1 MTDKQ
6 RAALVIDGIGLDG
19 WDVVFG
25 LKSEGGGFDIFKD
38 DEDQHYK
45 LSTIA
50 GISKGSVQNFQ
61 LTIRCRDE
69 RIEFLMDH
77 FFFGNYKHIRRS
89 YRFISTPE
97 YRTVSDEEASNYTSD
112 IDEKLKIAIPIWRR
126 HYQQQIE
133 PMIERF
139 KNLKELHDY
148 DEPLSLRKSLFKQSI
163 FERRLILKRLV
174 MEEAYRTYIT
184 EVFNRYEPFLKDPDL
199 KDRDKVIGD
208 FEKINQ
214 LISHLNTLDVEEYL
228 LSKPWQG
235 DRHDTN
241 SYSSN
246 FSNRAP
252 IYREKLSI
260 VLINK
265 SLTRDEFSTVLGLAL
280 TDKGQ
285 ATASDAMI
293 MDQSDEIYIMT
304 DQDRTMIF
312 LQDIT
317 AVSTWNWSN
326 ISKTNRVMAFM
337 ILEGAT
343 MNYHIAYWDHGQCLL
358 SRMESDEILVQDYGT
373 EQEKYIGM
381 DTMSVIRDL
390 FKNAAGRELSEVYD
404 NEVVTKYSIS

>member
-337 ILEGAT
+337 IMEGAT

>member
-25 LKSEGGGFDIFKD
+25 LKSEGGGYKIVKNDQNQSFKLNP
-38 DEDQHYK
+38 
-45 LSTIA
+45 LS
-50 GISKGSVQNFQ
+50 GITKKNVQNFV
-61 LTIRCRDE
+61 LSLSVRDE
-69 RIEFLMDH
+69 RIEFLMDRY
-77 FFFGNYKHIRRS
+77 FFNDESDLGWS
-89 YRFISTPE
+89 YYFNSNQDF
-97 YRTVSDEEASNYTSD
+97 RTVAHKDADALRSNRTGILQS
-112 IDEKLKIAIPIWRR
+112 AIPIWRR

-337 ILEGAT
+337 IMEGAT

-390 FKNAAGRELSEVYD
+390 FKDAAGRELSEVYD

>member
-1 MTDKQ
+1 
-6 RAALVIDGIGLDG
+6 
-19 WDVVFG
+19 
-25 LKSEGGGFDIFKD
+25 
-38 DEDQHYK
+38 
-45 LSTIA
+45 
-50 GISKGSVQNFQ
+50 
-61 LTIRCRDE
+61 
-69 RIEFLMDH
+69 
-77 FFFGNYKHIRRS
+77 
-89 YRFISTPE
+89 
-97 YRTVSDEEASNYTSD
+97 
-112 IDEKLKIAIPIWRR
+112 
-126 HYQQQIE
+126 
-133 PMIERF
+133 MIERF

-317 AVSTWNWSN
+317 AVSTWNWSS

-337 ILEGAT
+337 IMEGAT

-390 FKNAAGRELSEVYD
+390 FKDAAGRELSEVYD